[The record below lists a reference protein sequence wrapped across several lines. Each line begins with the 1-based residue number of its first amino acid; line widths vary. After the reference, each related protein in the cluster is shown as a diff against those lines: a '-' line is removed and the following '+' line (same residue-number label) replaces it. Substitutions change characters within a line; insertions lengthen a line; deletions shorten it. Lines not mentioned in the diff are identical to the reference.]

1 MARSTVPRVRARIVL
16 LAEDLGV
23 ILEDDG
29 PARNDPRTVA
39 DDDRPMTDRIESSSR
54 MTPGR
59 PNDDPRSSERPTTR
73 DAVAAKVPAMRTWTA
88 TTTMPARPQDVL
100 EVLTDPEACARWAPL
115 PFDVEELDGRRLSSG
130 TRARVSGKLAGRR
143 VGFDVEVHEASGRGL
158 SLAADG
164 PVGFDVA
171 YELAAV
177 AGGSE
182 VRASVSVRPSRG
194 IAGRLLAE
202 ATSAL
207 LSAGALEAA
216 VSRIA
221 REAVA
226 V

>member
-1 MARSTVPRVRARIVL
+1 
-16 LAEDLGV
+16 
-23 ILEDDG
+23 
-29 PARNDPRTVA
+29 
-39 DDDRPMTDRIESSSR
+39 MTYCIKSSSR
-54 MTPGR
+54 MTRSR
-59 PNDDPRSSERPTTR
+59 PNGDAESSGRLTTR
-73 DAVAAKVPAMRTWTA
+73 DALAAKVPAMRTWTA
-88 TTTMPARPQDVL
+88 TTTTAARPQDVL

-115 PFDVEELDGRRLSSG
+115 PFDVEELDGRRLAAGS
-130 TRARVSGKLAGRR
+130 RARVSGKLAGRR

-164 PVGFDVA
+164 VGGLISFDVA

-177 AGGSE
+177 DGGSE

-194 IAGRLLAE
+194 LAGRLLAE

-221 REAVA
+221 REAGVTSLA
-226 V
+226 GHRVGFPVTGERNP

>member
-1 MARSTVPRVRARIVL
+1 MTRS
-16 LAEDLGV
+16 
-23 ILEDDG
+23 
-29 PARNDPRTVA
+29 
-39 DDDRPMTDRIESSSR
+39 RPNGDAESS
-54 MTPGR
+54 GR
-59 PNDDPRSSERPTTR
+59 LTTR
-73 DAVAAKVPAMRTWTA
+73 GAAAAKVPAMRTWTA
-88 TTTMPARPQDVL
+88 TTTTAARPQDVL

-115 PFDVEELDGRRLSSG
+115 PFDVEELDGRRLAAGS
-130 TRARVSGKLAGRR
+130 RARVSGKLAGRR

-171 YELAAV
+171 YQLAAV
-177 AGGSE
+177 VGGSE

-226 V
+226 I

>member
-1 MARSTVPRVRARIVL
+1 
-16 LAEDLGV
+16 
-23 ILEDDG
+23 
-29 PARNDPRTVA
+29 
-39 DDDRPMTDRIESSSR
+39 
-54 MTPGR
+54 
-59 PNDDPRSSERPTTR
+59 
-73 DAVAAKVPAMRTWTA
+73 MRTWTA
-88 TTTMPARPQDVL
+88 TTTTAARPQDVL

-115 PFDVEELDGRRLSSG
+115 PFDVEELNGRRLAAGS
-130 TRARVSGKLAGRR
+130 RARVSGKLAGRR

-164 PVGFDVA
+164 AGGVPSFDVM

-194 IAGRLLAE
+194 LAGRLLAE

-226 V
+226 TA

>member
-1 MARSTVPRVRARIVL
+1 MDRHDDHRRTAGSRTRRAH
-16 LAEDLGV
+16 
-23 ILEDDG
+23 
-29 PARNDPRTVA
+29 
-39 DDDRPMTDRIESSSR
+39 RPD
-54 MTPGR
+54 
-59 PNDDPRSSERPTTR
+59 SE
-73 DAVAAKVPAMRTWTA
+73 AA
-88 TTTMPARPQDVL
+88 
-100 EVLTDPEACARWAPL
+100 ARWAPL